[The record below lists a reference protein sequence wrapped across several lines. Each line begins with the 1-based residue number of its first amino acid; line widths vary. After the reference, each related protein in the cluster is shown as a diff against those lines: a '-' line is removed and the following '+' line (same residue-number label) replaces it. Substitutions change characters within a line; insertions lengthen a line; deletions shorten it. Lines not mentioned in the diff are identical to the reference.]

1 MVQIFYYSA
10 PWCGPCTTFGP
21 LVDELIETLNA
32 NIIKYDIDSDAGLA
46 SGIRH
51 HVKVVPTLVK
61 EKNGIPVG
69 KLEGAVSK
77 EQLQQF
83 VEA

>member
-1 MVQIFYYSA
+1 MTQILYYSA
-10 PWCGPCTTFGP
+10 LWCGPCTVFGP
-21 LVDELIETLNA
+21 IVDEVAETTEA
-32 NIIKYDIDSDAGLA
+32 VFVKYDIDSEAGLA

-51 HVKVVPTLVK
+51 QVKVVPTLVK
-61 EKNGIPVG
+61 MKDGVPVD